1 MLNSDKARNKEIVD
15 LALKCYHKD
24 ESGKVV
30 IFCDR
35 VDHAENIYSM
45 LNNIINTSNKPCQD
59 VVLHIGKTSKQDLQ
73 KTLENK
79 KQYIIV

>member
-1 MLNSDKARNKEIVD
+1 MLNMDPERNKEIVD
-15 LALKCYHKD
+15 LALRCYHKN

-45 LNNIINTSNKPCQD
+45 LNNSNSTCQD